1 VGVGLAALMALA
13 TLTPLA
19 YWIFTGPLDTPP
31 ATAALA
37 VQVAI
42 LLIPMPILHSTSF
55 MLRGKLIA
63 AGRPKAVRLA
73 QMVDLLA
80 LVLVIQIATSE
91 QLSGIFMGMPA
102 APLAAIA
109 YNLMIVVDIAV
120 LLAALRWGA
129 RRVIAP

>member
-1 VGVGLAALMALA
+1 MLAALMALA
-13 TLTPLA
+13 TLTPFA

-63 AGRPKAVRLA
+63 ADRPKAVRLA
-73 QMVDLLA
+73 QSVDLVA
-80 LVLVIQIATSE
+80 LVVIIQIATSP
-91 QLSGIFMGMPA
+91 QLSSFFMGTPA

-109 YNLMIVVDIAV
+109 YNLVLVVDIVV
-120 LLAALRWGA
+120 LLAALRWG
-129 RRVIAP
+129 RGRS